1 MISSNLALV
10 QCQGIVVGFV
20 ASLVAVVMDGLKMR
34 EFDLDHAMLLCAS
47 SVVTASIAS
56 FLLGLVMVGVI
67 VLSRKIRV
75 NPDNVAT
82 PIAASLGDLITL
94 SMLSFIASLLFQYT
108 KTEDRWLSTLIIVA
122 YILFLPIMVLM
133 AKKNQVTEQV
143 LYTGWTP
150 VLVAM
155 SISSLGGLILDSAV
169 SKFNGIAVFQP
180 VFNGVGGNL
189 VAVQA
194 SRISTYLHTHVSQ
207 LHFLVL
213 VKISNL
219 REIRILEFFLSNR
232 IIHKLNSAKPSQFD
246 ELFSHCNCT

>member
-1 MISSNLALV
+1 MGNLDKKDDCLSLIISNLALV

-20 ASLVAVVMDGLKMR
+20 ASIVAVIMDWMKGGEL
-34 EFDLDHAMLLCAS
+34 DLDHTLLLCAS
-47 SVVTASIAS
+47 SLTTASIAS
-56 FLLGLVMVGVI
+56 FALGLVMVGVI
-67 VLSRKIRV
+67 VLSRKCRV

-94 SMLSFIASLLFQYT
+94 SLLASVASFLFS
-108 KTEDRWLSTLIIVA
+108 ENIRWLSTLIVVIYV
-122 YILFLPIMVLM
+122 LFIPVCIYF
-133 AKKNQVTEQV
+133 AKQNPVTQLV

-169 SKFNGIAVFQP
+169 NKFNGIAVFQP

-194 SRISTYLHTHVSQ
+194 SRISTYLHTTVS
-207 LHFLVL
+207 LLYL
-213 VKISNL
+213 
-219 REIRILEFFLSNR
+219 
-232 IIHKLNSAKPSQFD
+232 
-246 ELFSHCNCT
+246 

>member
-1 MISSNLALV
+1 MHRVKCFHNCFVRFFQANLGNLDKKEDCISMISSNLALV

-34 EFDLDHAMLLCAS
+34 DFDIDHAMLLCAS
-47 SVVTASIAS
+47 AVVTASIAS

-94 SMLSFIASLLFQYT
+94 AMLSFIASLLFHYT
-108 KTEDRWLSTLIIVA
+108 KTEDRWLASLIIVG
-122 YILFLPIMVLM
+122 YILFLPLCVLI

-155 SISSLGGLILDSAV
+155 SISSFGGLILDSAV
-169 SKFNGIAVFQP
+169 SKFSGIAVFQP

-194 SRISTYLHTHVSQ
+194 SRISTHLHTNVSNT
-207 LHFLVL
+207 
-213 VKISNL
+213 KIL
-219 REIRILEFFLSNR
+219 
-232 IIHKLNSAKPSQFD
+232 
-246 ELFSHCNCT
+246 